1 MPTLSWFWHVLLTIA
16 VTLSTCQEDLPCN
29 PWTRSGV
36 GAEAVAKGCGGND
49 DKEEEWQKYADE
61 CASGSAGDLVP
72 MF

>member
-1 MPTLSWFWHVLLTIA
+1 MLSK
-16 VTLSTCQEDLPCN
+16 CEEDLPCD

-36 GAEAVAKGCGGND
+36 GVEAVARECEGNT